1 MRHPN
6 VKEHL
11 KAPFV
16 IAAGEQGIDRPG
28 SLECDERTLDALDM
42 PLRPAITS
50 SMVMIPGEPVHLSLT
65 HPDDFLDDLDTAL
78 DDAGRHTVVKLGPVY
93 DEEHL
98 ATLLHALAGVDA
110 RVILDGDVFGSLSEN
125 RIDAETA
132 GFIKKNVFPITTL
145 FTPDIDEAEQL
156 LNRPIVWHG
165 QMMRAAEEILV
176 FYPPDGYWRA
186 RLVYPRH
193 VACRAWG
200 PQRSDPRVRRVCRV
214 CARGGK

>member
-6 VKEHL
+6 VKDGL

-16 IAAGEQGIDRPG
+16 IAAGEHGIDRPG

-65 HPDDFLDDLDTAL
+65 HPDDFLDDLDAAL
-78 DDAGRHTVVKLGPVY
+78 DEAGGHPVVKVGPVY
-93 DEEHL
+93 DEGHL
-98 ATLLHALAGVDA
+98 AVLLHALEGADA

-125 RIDAETA
+125 HIDAETA
-132 GFIKKNVFPITTL
+132 DFITKNVFPVTAL

-156 LNRPIVWHG
+156 LNRPIVDHD
-165 QMMRAAEEILV
+165 QMVRAAEEVLGMGPKAVLLKGGQLPGGTAV
-176 FYPPDGYWRA
+176 FD
-186 RLVYPRH
+186 
-193 VACRAWG
+193 
-200 PQRSDPRVRRVCRV
+200 
-214 CARGGK
+214 